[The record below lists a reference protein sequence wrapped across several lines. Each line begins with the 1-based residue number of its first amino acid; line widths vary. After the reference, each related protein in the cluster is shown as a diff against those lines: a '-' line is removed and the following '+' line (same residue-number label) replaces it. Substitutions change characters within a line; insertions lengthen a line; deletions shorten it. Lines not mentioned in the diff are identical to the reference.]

1 MSVGKSEDFTK
12 EVNFCQAEDWDR
24 IFQAEGIAHVTL
36 SGIKWQ
42 KGSSSES
49 LVVVEEE
56 VLRAGARGGRAVFKL

>member
-36 SGIKWQ
+36 PGIKWQ

-49 LVVVEEE
+49 LVEEEE
-56 VLRAGARGGRAVFKL
+56 VLGAGARGGRAVFKL